1 MKLKKLFGL
10 CILAAGLAV
19 LNTSCGLFDDDNLE
33 DDPFYRANA
42 GKDAKGSGAD
52 IKSGD
57 SEFDK
62 DKPGNWQD
70 GPMNPYGDFFD
81 KIDSSFKVEPV
92 YFAFDQSVVPA
103 SEYGKL
109 DEVVK
114 YLKSKPAN
122 GVVIEGNCDSR
133 GTEEYNR
140 ALGERRALSAKEYI
154 VSHGI
159 DASRIRTVSYGEEK
173 PAVVGETEEAYKAN
187 RRDEFIG
194 GTLKK

>member
-42 GKDAKGSGAD
+42 GKDAKGNNAD
-52 IKSGD
+52 ITSGKGD
-57 SEFDK
+57 FDK
-62 DKPGNWQD
+62 AGPGDWQGGSMD
-70 GPMNPYGDFFD
+70 PHGDFLKD
-81 KIDSSFKVEPV
+81 IDHSFKVEPV

-194 GTLKK
+194 GTLK

>member
-10 CILAAGLAV
+10 CILAVGLTV

-42 GKDAKGSGAD
+42 KDGKGNGSNSDAHLSSEKAD
-52 IKSGD
+52 IGPGD
-57 SEFDK
+57 WKE
-62 DKPGNWQD
+62 
-70 GPMNPYGDFFD
+70 GPMNPYGDFFE
-81 KIDSSFKVEPV
+81 KIDPNFKVEPV

-122 GVVIEGNCDSR
+122 GVVIEGNCDNR

-154 VSHGI
+154 VSQGI

-187 RRDEFIG
+187 RRAEFIG
-194 GTLKK
+194 GTLK